1 MRRLKLMA
9 DYGCHPLWGTV
20 DPEIGDIDPASLP
33 LSAGLVAALAG
44 WAAGFDATLDPDDP
58 AAAGFA
64 SAEAEAAFR
73 AEGERLAARLSAEL
87 GPDFEIVPVL

>member
-20 DPEIGDIDPASLP
+20 DPEIGDLDPASLP
-33 LSAGLVAALAG
+33 LSAALVADLAA
-44 WAAGFDATLDPDDP
+44 WAAGFEATLDPDDP
-58 AAAGFA
+58 AASGFA
-64 SAEAEAAFR
+64 TAEDAAAFR